1 MSATLSATMRRYQ
14 NAVLFVVFAL
24 LSYVLIVII
33 VEEKLEDLHNQV
45 EVQIKDQQS
54 LLATIA
60 ETTAR
65 NGADT
70 ITEAIVRDCSLV
82 ERTSFDDLL
91 ERLDKGLSTS
101 ELTVLERLFGRC
113 GSFYSERK
121 AVMVARLS
129 REIEVYGSY
138 VEQLKAISNK
148 KTVDSYQVETWQ
160 HLAQVEKTQ
169 SAQFAA
175 LVAQQEKII
184 ATLLSGKSATSP
196 EIKSILI
203 EVKETQQ
210 TLTSSNA
217 EAATIRTELLPL

>member
-1 MSATLSATMRRYQ
+1 MSTTLSATIRRHQ
-14 NAVLFVVFAL
+14 NVILFVVFAI
-24 LSYVLIVII
+24 LSYVMIVII

-82 ERTSFDDLL
+82 ERTTFDDLL

-138 VEQLKAISNK
+138 GEQLKAISDK

-160 HLAQVEKTQ
+160 HLAKVEKTQ

-196 EIKSILI
+196 EIQSILK